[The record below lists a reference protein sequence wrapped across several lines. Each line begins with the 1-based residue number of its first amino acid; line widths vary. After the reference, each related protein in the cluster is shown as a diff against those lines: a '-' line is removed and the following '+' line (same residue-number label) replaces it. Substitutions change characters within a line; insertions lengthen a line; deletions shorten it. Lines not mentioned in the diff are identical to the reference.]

1 MIHTFAIDRDDGML
15 GQPDSGT
22 PSGGYQVTLM
32 VLTPTL
38 TLILTPALAL
48 PYPYP

>member
-1 MIHTFAIDRDDGML
+1 MIHTFAIDRDDGTL

-22 PSGGYQVTLM
+22 PSGGYQVTLI